1 MCIILI
7 GIFVQR
13 IREAVTVEKRGGG
26 RRGAG
31 QRLERQQE
39 PSEEEEEQVRKQYID
54 SKI

>member
-1 MCIILI
+1 VHHINRDICTENTRSCNY
-7 GIFVQR
+7 GK
-13 IREAVTVEKRGGG
+13 EKGEG